1 MHKLPMDLE
10 DSIKRTAKLF
20 AEARKEMEYLEEWLM
35 VQDISDRSLENIY
48 CDTVKYA
55 SVESHEESAQEYIDE
70 LVNKYGQRPWTTYYG
85 S

>member
-10 DSIKRTAKLF
+10 QSIKRTAKLF
-20 AEARKEMEYLEEWLM
+20 AEAREEMNYLNEWLM
-35 VQDISDRSLENIY
+35 VQEINDSSLENTY
-48 CDTVKYA
+48 VDTVEYA
-55 SVESHEESAQEYIDE
+55 TINGHEESAQEYIDE